1 MEKKHHNKHPGELPN
16 FCHLG
21 VNLRIVLT
29 VELAL
34 AAGVI
39 ARVSDVPGFRD
50 EFIAL
55 SAMAQPALLL
65 ILLVLCSLSRWL
77 HRQSYPIGVAMTL
90 LISLACALALTH
102 WMDTLLPD
110 LAWLPPGGVAGFT
123 LLIGAGLLGYF
134 NLRNRALSP
143 AISEARL
150 QALQARIR
158 PHFLFNS
165 LNAVLSLVRSDP
177 RHAERALEDLAELF
191 RALMSE
197 ARQLVALS
205 DEIRM
210 TRAYLELEQLRLG
223 DRLRVVWHI
232 EKMPARALIPPLLIQ
247 PLAENAVYYGIEPER
262 EPGEI
267 NINIYR
273 SQDQVHVV
281 IRNPLSPDPV
291 HRKGNGIALDN
302 IRERLLLHF
311 DLDASLKA
319 EPLGAVY
326 QVHISFPYTRDPA
339 DPPTRPHR

>member
-1 MEKKHHNKHPGELPN
+1 MEKRNHNKHSGELPN

-21 VNLRIVLT
+21 VNLRIALT
-29 VELAL
+29 VEGAL
-34 AAGVI
+34 AASVI
-39 ARVSDVPGFRD
+39 ARVGDTSAFRN

-55 SAMAQPALLL
+55 SALAQPALLL
-65 ILLVLCSLSRWL
+65 SLLALCALSRGL
-77 HRQSYPIGVAMTL
+77 RAQPYPLGVALTL
-90 LISLACALALTH
+90 LITTTIPLLLVRWT
-102 WMDTLLPD
+102 DTALPD
-110 LAWLPPGGVAGFT
+110 LARLPLWGITGFVLALGAS
-123 LLIGAGLLGYF
+123 LLAYF
-134 NLRNRALSP
+134 NLRARALSP

-165 LNAVLSLVRSDP
+165 LKAVLSLMRSDP

-191 RALMSE
+191 RALMSD
-197 ARQLVALS
+197 ARQLVALE
-205 DEIRM
+205 DEIRL

-223 DRLRVVWHI
+223 DRLRVLWHI
-232 EKMPARALIPPLLIQ
+232 EKMPGDALIPPLLIQ

-267 NINIYR
+267 SINIYR

-281 IRNPLSPDPV
+281 VKNPLTHDIS
-291 HRKGNGIALDN
+291 HHKGNGIAVEN

-311 DLDASLKA
+311 DLDATLKA

-326 QVHISFPYTRDPA
+326 QVHISFPYTRE
-339 DPPTRPHR
+339 PTSTASRPHR